1 MDCADIAVAILAAG
15 RARRFGSD
23 KLMVPVSTAPLGLH
37 IAHSLG
43 AMGFGWRFA
52 ICQAGAPLAGLY
64 ADLDFTVI
72 ENENSDRGQSHSLHL
87 AVGEAQS
94 TPAAALL
101 VVLADMPF
109 VTQGHL
115 KAIAATGRLTASTD
129 GTARMPPILFP
140 RALWPEL
147 LVAKGDSGARHLLR
161 DAHLVQAPATELHDI
176 DVVADLPRPRL
187 I

>member
-23 KLMVPVSTAPLGLH
+23 KLMEPVNNVPLGLH

-52 ICQAGAPLAGLY
+52 ICGAGGLLAGLY

-72 ENENSDRGQSHSLHL
+72 DNENPDWGQSQSLYL
-87 AVGEAQS
+87 AVGAAQS

-101 VVLADMPF
+101 IVLADMPF

-129 GTARMPPILFP
+129 GAARMPPILFP

-147 LVAKGDSGARHLLR
+147 LAAKGDSGARHLLR
-161 DAHLVQAPATELHDI
+161 DAHLVQAPVLELHDI
-176 DVVADLPRPRL
+176 DVVEDLPRPRL